1 MSLIGSMPRTASKFL
16 LVEIRVVRR
25 VRAGTELVVM
35 KFLLMT
41 GRVRPAVFC
50 DRPRS
55 LTGQSRHLTCNQ
67 KHTTTT
73 TTSYYASFINRIL
86 PANYFRILRKD

>member
-41 GRVRPAVFC
+41 GDGGRQCLV
-50 DRPRS
+50 
-55 LTGQSRHLTCNQ
+55 TGEV
-67 KHTTTT
+67 
-73 TTSYYASFINRIL
+73 
-86 PANYFRILRKD
+86 